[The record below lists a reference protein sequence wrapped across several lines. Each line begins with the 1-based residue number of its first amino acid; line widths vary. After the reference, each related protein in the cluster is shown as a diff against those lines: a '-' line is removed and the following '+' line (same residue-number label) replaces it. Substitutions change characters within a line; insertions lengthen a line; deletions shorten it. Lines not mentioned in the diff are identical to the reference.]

1 MLKVGYTPCTQD
13 TSHGANIARVLEE
26 AMAEA
31 QLAEK
36 CGFDSCFFTEHH
48 QQADYYIPN
57 PLMLALAAGQ
67 KTQRIKVGT
76 CVLLLPLQ
84 HPVHVAEDTAIV
96 DQMTGGRLILGLG
109 VGYSEA
115 DFGAFGIS
123 VSERAARTVE
133 GIEIIQKSWGEGAF
147 SYQGKHYRLDQV
159 SVTPKPRQK
168 PHPPIWLGAGTLAGI
183 KRAARLADGWVA
195 DLMQGVAVI
204 KGFAQ
209 MYRDEAKKCGK
220 TPFVVLMRDVW
231 VADSMEAARR
241 SSDPLMYTHRFYFR
255 NKGYVEDEVL
265 KEVHSEEDW
274 TFDRAA
280 KNRIIVGSPQDC
292 REQLQM
298 WQEEVRPDYAVLRMR
313 HPGGPTHSKTLDA
326 IRIFGEK
333 ILPAI
338 S

>member
-13 TSHGANIARVLEE
+13 LSHGTNIAQVLEE

-67 KTQRIKVGT
+67 KTQKLKVGT

-84 HPVHVAEDTAIV
+84 HPVHVAEDSAII
-96 DQMTGGRLILGLG
+96 DQMTRGRLILGLG

-115 DFGAFGIS
+115 DFGAFGIP
-123 VSERAARTVE
+123 VNERAARTVE
-133 GIEIIQKSWGEGAF
+133 GIEIIKKSWGEGAF
-147 SYQGKHYRLDQV
+147 SYQGKHYRLDQA
-159 SVTPKPRQK
+159 SITPKPRQK
-168 PHPPIWLGAGTLAGI
+168 PHPPLWLGAGTLAGI

-204 KGFAQ
+204 KRFAQ
-209 MYRDEAKKCGK
+209 MYRDEAKKFGT

-231 VADSMEAARR
+231 MADSMEAARR

-274 TFDRAA
+274 TFDRAT
-280 KNRIIVGSPQDC
+280 KNRIIAGSPQDC

-298 WQEEVRPDYAVLRMR
+298 WQEEVRPDYVVLRMR
-313 HPGGPTHSKTLDA
+313 HPGGPTHSKTLEA